1 MVITLRRTVNV
12 VSALAAVG
20 LITFISSSV
29 MDRMKEKRA
38 VDAVAADVA
47 RFRQVLAYRAASNQT
62 EVNTRGWPV
71 TIDPVWFGSDPPRN
85 ALVTPERPWVEV
97 ATPSEAP
104 LQDPVVRMTLTP
116 TTAAFWYNPYQGV
129 VRARVP
135 VALSDRKSL
144 ELYNTINGTRLT
156 EIYGVPP
163 DMTIG
168 APGASGATGASGAS
182 GQTGATSE
190 DAATR
195 AARTALAGEVNAPAS
210 PGTAPHK

>member
-20 LITFISSSV
+20 LIAFISSSLT
-29 MDRMKEKRA
+29 DRLKEKRA
-38 VDAVAADVA
+38 VEAVATDVS
-47 RFRQVLAYRAASNQT
+47 RFRQVLAYRAAANQT

-71 TIDPVWFGSDPPRN
+71 TIDPAWFGSDPPRN
-85 ALVTPERPWVEV
+85 TLVTPERPWVEV
-97 ATPSEAP
+97 ATPGEAS

-135 VALSDRKSL
+135 VSLSDRKSL

-163 DMTIG
+163 EPV
-168 APGASGATGASGAS
+168 AAGATGTTGAS
-182 GQTGATSE
+182 GQTGATGE

-195 AARTALAGEVNAPAS
+195 AARTALAGEENAPAA
-210 PGTAPHK
+210 PGSAPHK